1 MSETYTSTEDHEAP
15 ERYEIRLKGH
25 LDDRWAAWFE
35 NLSLTHESNGTTLL
49 CGPVVDQSE
58 LHGLLRKVRDLGI
71 PLLSVMRVEFGQADA
86 SDAKRNIKMISNNN
100 SAGTDQLGKDN
111 HMKAIVY
118 TEYGSPDVLQLKE
131 VEKPSP
137 KEDEVLVKI
146 HAASVNPADWHLMRA
161 EPFLA
166 RLENGLQR
174 PKNTR
179 LGVDI
184 SGRVEAIGS
193 NVTQFQ
199 PGDEVFGE
207 KFETGLGGFAEYVSV
222 PERAL
227 ALKPTN
233 ISFEAAAAVPLA
245 ALTALQGLRNK
256 GQIQPEQKVLING
269 ASGGVGHF
277 AVQIAKA
284 LGTEVTGVCSTPNL
298 DMVRSIGADHVVD
311 YTKNDFTRNGGQY
324 DLIFDAVGNR
334 SVSDLKR
341 ALSPNGI
348 CAIAGFTTMVL
359 LFESMVLGPLMSM
372 IGGRKIGRMDTVH
385 TNKED
390 LLFLKGLLEAGKVVP
405 VIDRCYPLSET
416 AEAIRYLETGHV
428 RGKVIITVA

>member
-1 MSETYTSTEDHEAP
+1 
-15 ERYEIRLKGH
+15 
-25 LDDRWAAWFE
+25 
-35 NLSLTHESNGTTLL
+35 
-49 CGPVVDQSE
+49 
-58 LHGLLRKVRDLGI
+58 
-71 PLLSVMRVEFGQADA
+71 
-86 SDAKRNIKMISNNN
+86 MISNKK
-100 SAGTDQLGKDN
+100 SARVDQLRKDT
-111 HMKAIVY
+111 HMKAIEY
-118 TEYGSPDVLQLKE
+118 TEYGSPDVLQFKE

-137 KEDEVLVKI
+137 KEDEVLVKV

-184 SGRVEAIGS
+184 AGRVEAIGKD
-193 NVTQFQ
+193 VTQFQ

-207 KFETGLGGFAEYVSV
+207 KFETGMGGFAEYVSV

-227 ALKPTN
+227 ASKPAN
-233 ISFEAAAAVPLA
+233 VSFEAAAAVPLA
-245 ALTALQGLRNK
+245 ALTALQGLRK
-256 GQIQPEQKVLING
+256 GQIQSGQKVLING
-269 ASGGVGHF
+269 ASGGVGTF

-284 LGTEVTGVCSTPNL
+284 LGTEVTGVCSTRNL

-311 YTKNDFTRNGGQY
+311 YTKDDFTRNGHQY

-341 ALSPNGI
+341 ALRPDGI
-348 CAIAGFTTMVL
+348 SVIAGFTTMSR
-359 LFESMVLGPLMSM
+359 LFESMVLGPLRSMS
-372 IGGRKIGRMDTVH
+372 GSKKIGRMETVQ

-390 LLFLKGLLEAGKVVP
+390 LLFLKEFLQSGKIIP

-416 AEAIRYLETGHV
+416 PEAIRYLETGRA
-428 RGKVIITVA
+428 RGKVIINVA